1 MSVDKELWSESFKD
15 EFYLIF
21 REEIVLIYLNYRL

>member
-1 MSVDKELWSESFKD
+1 MSVDKELWSENFKD
-15 EFYLIF
+15 ECYLIF